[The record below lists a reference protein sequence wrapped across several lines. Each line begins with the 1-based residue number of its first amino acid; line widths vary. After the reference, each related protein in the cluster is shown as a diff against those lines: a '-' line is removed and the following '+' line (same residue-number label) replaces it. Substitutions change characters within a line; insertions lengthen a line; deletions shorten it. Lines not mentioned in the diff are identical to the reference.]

1 MDNWKEYKIPSHHV
15 ISVKLDPETG
25 GVTAIV
31 DIERVVK
38 SIRQE
43 TIKRVMEVRPVEK
56 TEEMFRKELMVEE
69 SDWTYGHA
77 RGHKKALQE
86 WTDNINKLTIK
97 EE

>member
-43 TIKRVMEVRPVEK
+43 TVKRCLEVLPKKESGAKGDLMESYENGFN
-56 TEEMFRKELMVEE
+56 EAIGEM
-69 SDWTYGHA
+69 
-77 RGHKKALQE
+77 
-86 WTDNINKLTIK
+86 TDNITNLNK
-97 EE
+97 EDGNA